1 MSLKKQQLEFIKTE
15 LGYYIADPSKRSSN
29 GTYCYYKNAA
39 TGNKCVIGKQIP
51 NEKYIDRLEGYSV
64 GATEIFSLLPE
75 SVQHLGRPFLQECQ
89 YIHDNEDNWT
99 DTGLSEE
106 GELALSNLKSSLPVK

>member
-1 MSLKKQQLEFIKTE
+1 MSLKKQQLKFIETE
-15 LGYYIADPSKRSSN
+15 LGYYIADPSKRSSYGN
-29 GTYCYYKNAA
+29 YCFYRNAN
-39 TGNKCVIGKQIP
+39 GNKCVIGKQIP
-51 NEKYIDRLEGYSV
+51 NEKYIDRLEGSSV

>member
-1 MSLKKQQLEFIKTE
+1 MSLKKQQLKFIETE

-29 GTYCYYKNAA
+29 GNYCFYRNAN
-39 TGNKCVIGKQIP
+39 GNKCVIGKQIP

>member
-15 LGYYIADPSKRSSN
+15 LGHYIADPSKRSSYGN
-29 GTYCYYKNAA
+29 YCFYKNAN
-39 TGNKCVIGKQIP
+39 GNKCVIGKQIP
-51 NEKYIDRLEGYSV
+51 NEKYTDKLEDGYSV
-64 GATEIFSLLPE
+64 DSPEIFSLLPE
-75 SVQHLGRPFLQECQ
+75 SIQQLGKPFLQECQ

-99 DTGLSEE
+99 DTGLSKE

>member
-1 MSLKKQQLEFIKTE
+1 MSLKKQQLKFIETE
-15 LGYYIADPSKRSSN
+15 LGYYIADPSKRSSYGN
-29 GTYCYYKNAA
+29 YCFYRNAN
-39 TGNKCVIGKQIP
+39 GNKCVIGKQIP

-99 DTGLSEE
+99 DTGLSKE

>member
-15 LGYYIADPSKRSSN
+15 LGHYITDPSKRSSYGN
-29 GTYCYYKNAA
+29 YCFYRNAN
-39 TGNKCVIGKQIP
+39 GNKCVIGKQIP